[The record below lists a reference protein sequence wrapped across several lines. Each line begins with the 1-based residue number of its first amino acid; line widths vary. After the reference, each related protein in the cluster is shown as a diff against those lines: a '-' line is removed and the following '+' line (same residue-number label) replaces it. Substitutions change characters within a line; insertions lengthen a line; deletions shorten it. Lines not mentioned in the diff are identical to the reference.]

1 MPAFAKKEPNE
12 YQRKE
17 NGVKLLLLQVSSLL
31 KSMVDLKD
39 EVEYDDLEKVIKE
52 AGKKNP
58 EIKEEIEAS
67 KSELNKMLTVEREY
81 NKTETSTTEV
91 AKKSEKQYNDLK
103 NNLADLKAQV
113 SEEQAKE
120 QTKTAERQKGERQ
133 KGEKQ
138 KGEKQKARE
147 DED

>member
-1 MPAFAKKEPNE
+1 MISIMPAFAKKEPNE

-81 NKTETSTTEV
+81 NKTEISTTEV

-120 QTKTAERQKGERQ
+120 QTKTAERQKG
-133 KGEKQ
+133 G
-138 KGEKQKARE
+138 KQKARV